1 MKRRMRMIGAGL
13 LAAAMFTAA
22 FLGWHFTPREY
33 LANVRPAVNLEA
45 MLPQQFGDWELDG
58 SITPLVVDPSQL
70 ELIDRIYSQ
79 TVSRTYR
86 NAQGHRVMLTMAYGR
101 DQSESLQLH
110 TPEFC
115 YPAVGYA
122 VTPSRYETIPLSFK
136 PAHPVVK
143 LVATRHERIEP
154 ITYWVTMGDYVT
166 NGGPRDRRNVRFK
179 YGFEGFIP
187 DGVLVRIS
195 TIGSDVDAE
204 YALQREFID
213 GLFTAMRPEA
223 RNRLAGTLVY

>member
-1 MKRRMRMIGAGL
+1 MKHKLRLMGAVL
-13 LAAAMFTAA
+13 LAGAMLTATYLA
-22 FLGWHFTPREY
+22 WLYTPRDY
-33 LANVRPAVNLEA
+33 LANVRSEVNLEG
-45 MLPQQFGDWELDG
+45 MLPKQFGEWQIDG

-86 NAQGHRVMLTMAYGR
+86 NAQGHRVMLTMAYGK

-115 YPAVGYA
+115 YPAVGYS
-122 VTPSRYETIPLSFK
+122 VSPSVHETMPLNFK
-136 PAHPVVK
+136 AAHPVVK
-143 LVATRHERIEP
+143 LVATRQERIEP

-166 NGGPRDRRNVRFK
+166 NGGARDRRNVRFK

-195 TIGSDVDAE
+195 TIGSDAGAE
-204 YALQREFID
+204 FALQRDFIN
-213 GLFTAMRPEA
+213 GLFGAMKPEA
-223 RNRLAGTLVY
+223 RNRLAGTLTY